1 MNQKSKIY
9 IAGHNGMVGS
19 SFVDY
24 FKNLKYKNIITAT
37 HQELDLTNQMKTDNF
52 FKIEKPDYVILAA
65 ARVGGIHAN
74 NTYRAEFLYQ
84 NLQIQSNVIHS
95 SHKYKVKKLLFLGS
109 ACIYPK
115 YSKQPINEEELLNG
129 PLEYTNEPYAI
140 AKIAGIKLC
149 ENYYRQYGDDFFSV
163 MPNNLY
169 GPQDNFDLKTSH
181 VLPALIR
188 KFYNAKV
195 NQDEE
200 VEIWGTGKPLREFV
214 HVHDLVSAC
223 IFLIKNLS
231 AGELYNS
238 GVSHIN
244 IGSGYEISI
253 KDLAYLL
260 KDKIGF
266 SGDLKFNLEY
276 SDGTPRKLLDCKR
289 LERMGWKPSIK
300 FEEGVEAVYKWFR
313 ENC

>member
-223 IFLIKNLS
+223 IFLINNLS

>member
-129 PLEYTNEPYAI
+129 QLEYTNEPYAI

>member
-24 FKNLKYKNIITAT
+24 FKNLKYENIITAT

-84 NLQIQSNVIHS
+84 NLQIQNNVIHS

-188 KFYNAKV
+188 KFHNAKV

-266 SGDLKFNLEY
+266 GGDLKFNLEY

>member
-24 FKNLKYKNIITAT
+24 FKNLEYKNIITAT

-169 GPQDNFDLKTSH
+169 GPQDNFDLKTQ
-181 VLPALIR
+181 AEQ
-188 KFYNAKV
+188 FY
-195 NQDEE
+195 
-200 VEIWGTGKPLREFV
+200 
-214 HVHDLVSAC
+214 
-223 IFLIKNLS
+223 
-231 AGELYNS
+231 
-238 GVSHIN
+238 
-244 IGSGYEISI
+244 
-253 KDLAYLL
+253 
-260 KDKIGF
+260 
-266 SGDLKFNLEY
+266 
-276 SDGTPRKLLDCKR
+276 
-289 LERMGWKPSIK
+289 
-300 FEEGVEAVYKWFR
+300 
-313 ENC
+313 

>member
-129 PLEYTNEPYAI
+129 QLEYTNEPYAI

-223 IFLIKNLS
+223 IFLINNLS